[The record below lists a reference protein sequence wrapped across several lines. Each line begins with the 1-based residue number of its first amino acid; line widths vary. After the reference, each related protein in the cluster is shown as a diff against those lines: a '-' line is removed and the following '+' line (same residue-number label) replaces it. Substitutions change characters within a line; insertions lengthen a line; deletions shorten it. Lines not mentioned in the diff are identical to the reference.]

1 MSNGEKQIGVKVDEQ
16 LWQQFR
22 QDVSDRK
29 GRVHGHLK
37 TEVETALSEYIH
49 ASRGGDTHDR
59 LRRLENDMDRVVTL
73 LENLSTKKENSDVG
87 SRVEGKLED
96 IIQTVEKEADGA
108 PRVHD
113 SVIEMAIETHA
124 GYSDPTI
131 RQYKELLNKRKVA
144 FEDPRRENNYHYLD
158 APTYCSAVNQSL
170 QDGEI
175 KRETYVNLVENTYTR
190 DWWGQQIQRFE
201 DRANGSSDR
210 TPGFQ

>member
-1 MSNGEKQIGVKVDEQ
+1 MSEGEKQIGVKVDKQ

-59 LRRLENDMDRVVTL
+59 LRRLENQMDKVVGL
-73 LENLSTKKENSDVG
+73 LEDGTPKKENSDVG
-87 SRVEGKLED
+87 SRVESKLED
-96 IIQTVEKEADGA
+96 IIETVSKEADGA

-131 RQYKELLNKRKVA
+131 KQYKELLHKRKEA
-144 FEDPRRENNYHYLD
+144 FEDPRPGNNYHYLD

-170 QDGEI
+170 QEGTISKDKYVEI
-175 KRETYVNLVENTYTR
+175 VENTYTR
-190 DWWGQQIQRFE
+190 DWWGQQIQKFE
-201 DRANGSSDR
+201 DRIGNNEQ
-210 TPGFQ
+210 PKGFQ

>member
-1 MSNGEKQIGVKVDEQ
+1 MSNGEKQIGVKVNEE

-37 TEVETALSEYIH
+37 TEVETALREYIH
-49 ASRGGDTHDR
+49 ASSGGDTHDR
-59 LRRLENDMDRVVTL
+59 LRRLEGQMDRVVGL
-73 LENLSTKKENSDVG
+73 LENNETKKENSDVG

-96 IIQTVEKEADGA
+96 IIQTVEREADGA

-113 SVIEMAIETHA
+113 SVIEMAIEEHA
-124 GYSDPTI
+124 GFSDPTI
-131 RQYKELLNKRKVA
+131 RQYKELLQKRKVA
-144 FEDPRRENNYHYLD
+144 FADPRTGNNYHYLD
-158 APTYCSAVNQSL
+158 APTYCTAVNQSL

-175 KRETYVNLVENTYTR
+175 ERETYVEIVEDTFSR
-190 DWWGQQIQRFE
+190 DWWGQQVQRFE
-201 DRANGSSDR
+201 DRRNRNADR